1 MPAIEIG
8 RICIKLAGREAGKK
22 CVILDVLDKNY
33 VLITGPK
40 DLTSIRRRRVNIQHL
55 EPIKQKIF
63 IEKSAS
69 DSDIIAALEKE
80 GLADFMKESIKLS
93 TY

>member
-8 RICIKLAGREAGKK
+8 RVCVKLAGREAGNK
-22 CVILDVLDKNY
+22 CVILDVTDKNY

-40 DLTSIRRRRVNIQHL
+40 DLTGIRRRRANIQHL

-63 IEKSAS
+63 IEKNAS
-69 DSDIIAALEKE
+69 DPDVIEALEKE
-80 GLADFMKESIKLS
+80 DLSDFMKESIKLS
-93 TY
+93 VF